1 MIQPVPPPSARVMGI
16 QPGTVRSATYR
27 ALKALG
33 HLLESAS

>member
-1 MIQPVPPPSARVMGI
+1 MPLEETMNLEFA
-16 QPGTVRSATYR
+16 ATIYR